1 MIQNIN
7 EYYLCI
13 LIVESFEEGVEQ
25 LVSIVDT
32 LGVFTHDPHL
42 EEIDKIYIILIVVIM
57 SKLVCS
63 RISNPL

>member
-13 LIVESFEEGVEQ
+13 LVVESFEEGVEQ

-32 LGVFTHDPHL
+32 LSVFTHDPHL